1 MESHSLQPLF
11 YSIVFLI
18 FCKDYVT
25 ILPSKNKG
33 FNAMKQRTK
42 EFILILTLS
51 AIIGVSVGFIV
62 SLFHKSVDWILLH
75 KIDIIHTYWPWEHYI
90 WIAYMLLSSFM
101 VFISV
106 YLVKH
111 FSPEAGGSG
120 IQEIEGVVGNRR
132 TMNAIRVIVVK
143 FIGGL
148 FSLGGSMAM
157 GREGPSVQIGG
168 ALGQLI
174 ARSVKLQQKDINVL
188 IAAGAGAG
196 LAAAFNAPLAGL
208 LFVLEEMRKEIHYS
222 YIPVKSVMIATIM
235 SIITLRAIVGNNIS
249 IPIDN
254 LVVPSV
260 DELWIF
266 AIFGLFFGL
275 LGFAF
280 NRYLILFTTKIATL
294 TPFKSNISTL
304 FIGAFIGL
312 LLFFYPDSVG
322 EGYNAIATALHQNL
336 GIEALL
342 ILFSVRFLTTLL
354 SYGTGAPGG
363 IFAPMLALGTLFG
376 VAFGLAV
383 DTILPSLALDPMVF
397 AIVGMSALFSATVR
411 APITGIVL
419 VAEMTGSFNLLMPLL
434 ITSLSAVIVANTL
447 GGRAIYTVLLE
458 NTLKIAKFG
467 KKIKENNDTNTQ

>member
-1 MESHSLQPLF
+1 M
-11 YSIVFLI
+11 
-18 FCKDYVT
+18 
-25 ILPSKNKG
+25 G
-33 FNAMKQRTK
+33 QRTK
-42 EFILILTLS
+42 EFILILSLS

-62 SLFHKSVDWILLH
+62 SLFHKAVDWILVH
-75 KIDIIHTYWPWEHYI
+75 KIDVIHSYWPWKEYE
-90 WIAYMLLSSFM
+90 WVAYMLVTSFM
-101 VFISV
+101 VFMSV

-111 FSPEAGGSG
+111 FSPEASGSG
-120 IQEIEGVVGNRR
+120 IHEIEGVVGNRR
-132 TMNAIRVIVVK
+132 TMNAIRVIIVK
-143 FIGGL
+143 FVGGL

-174 ARSVKLQQKDINVL
+174 SQKIKLTRDDRNVL

-208 LFVLEEMRKEIHYS
+208 LFVFEEMRKEIRYS

-235 SIITLRAIVGNNIS
+235 SIITLRFMVGNNIS

-254 LVVPSV
+254 VTLPSV
-260 DELWIF
+260 NELWIF
-266 AIFGLFFGL
+266 VLFGLFFGI
-275 LGFAF
+275 LGFIF
-280 NRYLILFTTKIATL
+280 NRYLVSFTSKFSTL
-294 TPFKSNISTL
+294 SVLKSNISTL
-304 FIGAFIGL
+304 LIGAFIGL
-312 LLFFYPDSVG
+312 LLYIYPDSVG
-322 EGYNAIATALHQNL
+322 EGYDSISTALHGNL
-336 GIEALL
+336 GINALL
-342 ILFSVRFLTTLL
+342 ILFGVRFLTTLL

-383 DTILPSLALDPMVF
+383 DDLLPTLALDPMVF

-419 VAEMTGSFNLLMPLL
+419 VAEMTSSFDLLMPLL
-434 ITSLSAVIVANTL
+434 ITSLSAVVTANAL

-458 NTLKIAKFG
+458 HSLKIAKFG
-467 KKIKENNDTNTQ
+467 KKHK

>member
-1 MESHSLQPLF
+1 MR
-11 YSIVFLI
+11 
-18 FCKDYVT
+18 
-25 ILPSKNKG
+25 
-33 FNAMKQRTK
+33 QRTK
-42 EFILILTLS
+42 EFILILSLS

-62 SLFHKSVDWILLH
+62 SLFHKAVDWILVH
-75 KIDIIHTYWPWEHYI
+75 KIDVIHSYWPWKEYE
-90 WIAYMLLSSFM
+90 WVAYMLVTSFM
-101 VFISV
+101 VFMSV

-111 FSPEAGGSG
+111 FSPEASGSG
-120 IQEIEGVVGNRR
+120 IHEIEGVVGNRR
-132 TMNAIRVIVVK
+132 SMNAIRVIIVK

-174 ARSVKLQQKDINVL
+174 SRSVKLPRDDINVL

-208 LFVLEEMRKEIHYS
+208 LFVFEEMRKEIRYS

-235 SIITLRAIVGNNIS
+235 SIITLRFMVGNNIS

-254 LVVPSV
+254 VTLPSV
-260 DELWIF
+260 NELWIF
-266 AIFGLFFGL
+266 VLFGLFFGV
-275 LGFAF
+275 LGFIF
-280 NRYLILFTTKIATL
+280 NRYLVSFTSKFSTL
-294 TPFKSNISTL
+294 SALKSNISTL
-304 FIGAFIGL
+304 LIGAFIGL
-312 LLFFYPDSVG
+312 LLYFYPDSVG
-322 EGYNAIATALHQNL
+322 EGYDSISTALHGNL
-336 GIEALL
+336 GIKALL
-342 ILFSVRFLTTLL
+342 ILFGVRFLTTLL

-376 VAFGLAV
+376 IAFGLAV
-383 DTILPSLALDPMVF
+383 DELLPTLALDPMVF

-419 VAEMTGSFNLLMPLL
+419 VAEMTSSFDLLMPLL
-434 ITSLSAVIVANTL
+434 ITSLSAVVTANVL

-458 NTLKIAKFG
+458 HSLKIAKFG
-467 KKIKENNDTNTQ
+467 KKHK